1 MNYQYTRS
9 PLSAPSHRIP
19 HLPQRGSDLNLLSIC
34 PTSHLNVRYM
44 HIHPYMTY
52 GIIMPVFKHYVNG
65 NTLSISFFPF
75 LFSLS
80 NVPHGYRQVLCIPFL
95 CSLIFHVRM
104 CHTWNRPLGHT
115 QLRPFWTFLSGS
127 NPVPS
132 SVPPLFKKPPAG
144 ILRSTLPIWDFAAC
158 HLPIRVATR
167 LAPEP
172 QHFTQPILPT
182 PTFSPNGTRIR
193 HYFAL
198 SSSWACCPTP
208 LAWTPSLACGTPSP
222 PGSPTFPVSS
232 SSTAAPGVFR
242 PFPEHPNRS
251 HPCLDSRIGLH
262 GKLSR
267 CLSFRAPCKPNL
279 LQEPFPERPSKT
291 KHVVLEPLGSL
302 ARYVFI

>member
-1 MNYQYTRS
+1 MGLVAHESHHCLGTALPPASSSSPAPTISAFFHSSASCPSAPSSRMNYQYTRS

-80 NVPHGYRQVLCIPFL
+80 NVPHGYRQVLRIPFL

-132 SVPPLFKKPPAG
+132 SVPLLFKKPPAG
-144 ILRSTLPIWDFAAC
+144 ILRSTVPIWDFAAC
-158 HLPIRVATR
+158 LPPANTGGHPVGPRA
-167 LAPEP
+167 
-172 QHFTQPILPT
+172 
-182 PTFSPNGTRIR
+182 PTFHPAYPPHT
-193 HYFAL
+193 YFLSKRDTDPSLLCSKLLLGMLPHAPGLDPQLGLWDPLTAWLSHL
-198 SSSWACCPTP
+198 SSVIFQYRSPWGFPAFPRTSEPVPP
-208 LAWTPSLACGTPSP
+208 LP
-222 PGSPTFPVSS
+222 
-232 SSTAAPGVFR
+232 
-242 PFPEHPNRS
+242 
-251 HPCLDSRIGLH
+251 
-262 GKLSR
+262 
-267 CLSFRAPCKPNL
+267 
-279 LQEPFPERPSKT
+279 
-291 KHVVLEPLGSL
+291 
-302 ARYVFI
+302 